1 MKHSITA
8 LFFMAILILFGN
20 TSMYSQ
26 QRMDKYTLAMTYEE
40 QGDFRNAAR
49 IFQELYAESPGQFKY
64 FQGVARSLTALQRY
78 IELMPLIE
86 VELAKKSSIELLSLA
101 SQNAKRANL
110 SPKSQQYFEQS
121 MVLISQLTNDFERDN
136 AIRMIAQTQSDIS
149 SFENAI
155 QTYLKGRD
163 VLSNPKDA
171 YADELSMLYVQI
183 GNVELGI
190 KEIVKV
196 FKKQQQYGLIQ
207 GRIAA
212 LLIDEKSKSYIDSEL
227 SSISVNDYAFSRIYV
242 WFLREIKEFDKAL
255 EQALRIDSGLGLQG
269 REILDFADITL
280 RDGHIEI
287 SLKAYGNVID
297 RGKNNPHFSQALY
310 GYAKALDQRLQ
321 MTGIKKNISTT
332 EIEGIINRYKDIIAQ
347 SPKGQFA
354 SECLY
359 RIGVLQSD
367 YLKDLSA
374 AKKTFQE
381 VYEKYKQYPISAS
394 ASNEIMNIAIASNEI
409 DEAFSIASN
418 TFKAY
423 VNTNPKESDRA
434 GFTLAELYF
443 HRGEI
448 DSCKGVLV
456 GLAGKTDSD
465 IANDALELSLFL
477 EQHKQFTAGL
487 ILWGKASLKEKQSKQ
502 EDAIEL
508 YEEIVAKTSGTDLAE
523 KAQIKICEAYNGL
536 DKDRALKESQK
547 FIATYPESINTDRI
561 LFLIAEIH
569 IAKAQNNEAISA
581 LTDILVRFPN
591 SRFVGKSRELIRT
604 LRGDS

>member
-1 MKHSITA
+1 
-8 LFFMAILILFGN
+8 MAMLILIEN

-26 QRMDKYTLAMTYEE
+26 QRMDKYKLAMTYEE
-40 QGDFRNAAR
+40 QGEFRNAAR
-49 IFQELYAESPGQFKY
+49 IFQELYAETPGQFKY
-64 FQGVARSLTALQRY
+64 FQGVARSLTALQRH

-86 VELAKKSSIELLSLA
+86 VELVKKSSIELLSLA
-101 SQNAKRANL
+101 SQNAKKANL
-110 SPKSQQYFEQS
+110 LPKSQQYFEQ
-121 MVLISQLTNDFERDN
+121 VLELVSKLSNDFERDN
-136 AIRMIAQTQSDIS
+136 AIRLIAQTQSDIS

-155 QTYLKGRD
+155 QTYLKGRSI
-163 VLSNPKDA
+163 VSNTKDA

-212 LLIDEKSKSYIDSEL
+212 LLIDEKSKSYIDTEL
-227 SSISVNDYAFSRIYV
+227 SSMSVNDNAFSRVYV

-255 EQALRIDSGLGLQG
+255 QQALRLDSGLGLQG
-269 REILDFADITL
+269 KEILDFGDITL
-280 RDGHIEI
+280 KDGHLEI
-287 SLKAYGNVID
+287 ALKAFGNVID

-310 GYAKALDQRLQ
+310 GYAKALEQRLQ
-321 MTGIKKNISTT
+321 MAGAKNSISNT
-332 EIEGIINRYKDIIAQ
+332 EIEIIINRYKDIIAQ

-354 SECLY
+354 AECLY
-359 RIGVLQSD
+359 SIGILQSE
-367 YLKDLSA
+367 YLKDIST

-381 VYEKYKQYPISAS
+381 VFEKYKQYPISAS
-394 ASNEIMNIAIASNEI
+394 ASNKLINIAVTRNEI
-409 DEAFSIASN
+409 EESFILARN
-418 TFKAY
+418 TFRAY
-423 VNTNPKESDRA
+423 VHTNPNESDRA
-434 GFTLAELYF
+434 AFTLAELFFYT
-443 HRGEI
+443 GEI
-448 DSCKGVLV
+448 DSCKNVLV
-456 GLAGKTDSD
+456 GLAGKTESD

-487 ILWGKASLKEKQSKQ
+487 ILWGKASLREKQSKQ

-508 YEEIVAKTSGTDLAE
+508 YEEIVTKTSGTDLAE
-523 KAQIKICEAYNGL
+523 QAQIKICEAYYGM
-536 DKDRALKESQK
+536 DKDRALKEGQL
-547 FIATYPESINTDRI
+547 FISTYPESINTDRI

-569 IAKAQNNEAISA
+569 IAKAQNNEAITA

-591 SRFVGKSRELIRT
+591 SRFIRKSRELIRT

>member
-8 LFFMAILILFGN
+8 LFFMALLILFGN

-26 QRMDKYTLAMTYEE
+26 QRMDKFKLAMTYEE

-49 IFQELYAESPGQFKY
+49 IFQELYAESPGQYRY

-110 SPKSQQYFEQS
+110 LPKSQQFFEQS
-121 MVLISQLTNDFERDN
+121 LLFVSQLTNDFERDN
-136 AIRMIAQTQSDIS
+136 AIRLIAQTQSDIS

-155 QTYLKGRD
+155 QTYLKGRE
-163 VLSNPKDA
+163 VLSEAKDA

-190 KEIVKV
+190 KEIVKA

-227 SSISVNDYAFSRIYV
+227 YSMSVNDYAFSRIYV
-242 WFLREIKEFDKAL
+242 WFLREIKEFEKAL
-255 EQALRIDSGLGLQG
+255 QQALRIDSGLGLQG

-280 RDGHIEI
+280 RDGFIEI

-321 MTGIKKNISTT
+321 MSGVHKSISTT

-354 SECLY
+354 AECLY
-359 RIGVLQSD
+359 RIGVLQSE
-367 YLKDLSA
+367 YLKDFST

-381 VYEKYKQYPISAS
+381 VHEKYKQYPISAS
-394 ASNEIMNIAIASNEI
+394 ASNEIMNIAIASDEI

-418 TFKAY
+418 TFKTY

-443 HRGEI
+443 HIGEI
-448 DSCKGVLV
+448 DSCKSILV

-487 ILWGKASLKEKQSKQ
+487 TLWGKALLKEKQSKQ

-508 YEEIVAKTSGTDLAE
+508 YGEILTKTSGTDLAE
-523 KAQIKICEAYNGL
+523 QAQIKICEAYFKM
-536 DKDRALKESQK
+536 DKDRALIEGQK
-547 FIATYPESINTDRI
+547 FISSYPESINTDRI

-569 IAKAQNNEAISA
+569 IARAQNNEAILA

-591 SRFVGKSRELIRT
+591 SRFIRKSRELIRT

>member
-1 MKHSITA
+1 
-8 LFFMAILILFGN
+8 
-20 TSMYSQ
+20 
-26 QRMDKYTLAMTYEE
+26 
-40 QGDFRNAAR
+40 
-49 IFQELYAESPGQFKY
+49 
-64 FQGVARSLTALQRY
+64 
-78 IELMPLIE
+78 MPLIE
-86 VELAKKSSIELLSLA
+86 VELTKKSSIELLSLA
-101 SQNAKRANL
+101 SQNAKKANL
-110 SPKSQQYFEQS
+110 LPKSQQYFEQVIELVS
-121 MVLISQLTNDFERDN
+121 KLSNDFERDN
-136 AIRMIAQTQSDIS
+136 AIRLIAQTQSDIS

-155 QTYLKGRD
+155 QTYLKGR
-163 VLSNPKDA
+163 VILSNAKDA

-190 KEIVKV
+190 KEIAKV

-227 SSISVNDYAFSRIYV
+227 SSMSVNDYAFSRIYV
-242 WFLREIKEFDKAL
+242 WFLREIKDFDKAL

-310 GYAKALDQRLQ
+310 GYAKALEQRLQ
-321 MTGIKKNISTT
+321 MTGVKKNISTT

-354 SECLY
+354 AECLY
-359 RIGVLQSD
+359 RIGVLQSE
-367 YLKDLSA
+367 YLKDIST

-381 VYEKYKQYPISAS
+381 VFDKYKQYPLSA
-394 ASNEIMNIAIASNEI
+394 AATNEIINIAIASNDI
-409 DEAFSIASN
+409 HEAFAIASN

-443 HRGEI
+443 YTGEI
-448 DSCKGVLV
+448 DSCKAVLV
-456 GLAGKTDSD
+456 GLASKTESD

-487 ILWGKASLKEKQSKQ
+487 ILWGQASLKEKQSNQ
-502 EDAIEL
+502 GDAIEL
-508 YEEIVAKTSGTDLAE
+508 YEEIVTKASGTDLAE
-523 KAQIKICEAYNGL
+523 QAQIKICEAYNGL
-536 DKDRALKESQK
+536 DKDRALKESQN
-547 FIATYPESINTDRI
+547 FIASYPESINTDRI

-591 SRFVGKSRELIRT
+591 SRFIRKSRELIRT